1 MRLSLETPALLF
13 GAISLLLLA
22 YTNRF
27 LAIAALIRSLHD
39 RYQGTHDGVVLAQI
53 AQLRRRLR
61 LIQSMQTFGA
71 TAFLLCLVT
80 MGVVFAGWPGAGALF
95 VASLALLMASLA
107 LSLMEIRLSVGAL
120 NLQLSDLEDP
130 GAPARYPHVS
140 PDAPRPL
147 P

>member
-1 MRLSLETPALLF
+1 MPLSLETPALLF

-39 RYQGTHDGVVLAQI
+39 RYQGSHDAVVLAQI

-71 TAFLLCLVT
+71 AAFLLCLVA
-80 MGVVFAGWPGAGALF
+80 MGVVYAGWPGAGALF
-95 VASLALLMASLA
+95 AASLVLLMASLG

-120 NLQLSDLEDP
+120 NLQLSDLED
-130 GAPARYPHVS
+130 GDLRYPRVS